1 MAIKRI
7 YPSQDTSVTDF
18 DPAYSLTTGTLYANV
33 GAAEIL
39 NLYKYE
45 VHRAEV
51 LVQFPTSSIQASSS
65 VFLHLADAQH
75 DQTLPAGYTVYIRPL
90 EQPWTEGDGLDIDTY
105 TDVGQANFI
114 YATTNVTWSLQT
126 GTLSSSFYL
135 TTGHEDID
143 VEVTHMTGAIGHGF
157 DIMMDPFEPGDL
169 YIKKFHSRQSHFSNK
184 RPYLECRWT
193 DWTGSLSTTTL
204 FCVTSGAYSGTL
216 WPATMAT
223 TPASGSGT
231 LVTSYAV
238 DVNPTGSVITSLY
251 NLQPVYDITERVRL
265 DLLVQRKDWD
275 PAVVVTASTDTQCS
289 ILTECYYRVV
299 DVLTNEEVVQ
309 FGTGSLQHTKLSYNN
324 FSNYFYFDMS
334 SLSVGPLYRFD
345 FIYNVPT
352 GSSEW
357 TLIQGDAFKFRLTE
371 VFDG

>member
-7 YPSQDTSVTDF
+7 YPTQDTSVADA
-18 DPAYSLTTGTLYANV
+18 DPAYSATTGTLYANV
-33 GAAEIL
+33 GAAETM
-39 NLYKYE
+39 NLYKYG
-45 VHRAEV
+45 VNRAEV
-51 LVQFPTSSIQASSS
+51 LIQFPTSSLQASSS
-65 VFLHLADAQH
+65 VFLHLSDAQH
-75 DQTLPAGYTVYIRPL
+75 DQTLPAGYFVYIRPL

-105 TDVGQANFI
+105 TDVGTANFI
-114 YATTNVTWSLQT
+114 YATTNVSWSLQT

-143 VEVTHMTGAIGHGF
+143 VEVTHMTGAIQYGF
-157 DIMMDPFEPGDL
+157 DLMMDPFEPGDL
-169 YIKKFHSRQSHFSNK
+169 YIKKFHTRQSHFANK

-193 DWTGSLSTTTL
+193 DWVGSLTTASL

-238 DVNPTGSVITSLY
+238 DVNPTGSVMSSLY
-251 NLQPVYDITERVRL
+251 NLQPVYDISERVRL

-275 PAVVVTASTDTQCS
+275 PAVVLTASTSTDCS

-299 DVLTNEEVVQ
+299 DVLTNEEVIS
-309 FGTGSLQHTKLSYNN
+309 FGTGSLKHTKLSYND
-324 FSNYFYFDMS
+324 FSNYFNFDMS

-352 GSSEW
+352 GSTDW
-357 TLIQGDAFKFRLTE
+357 TLIQGDAFKFRLTD
-371 VFDG
+371 VFNG